1 MRAEKE
7 SQPFSEQ
14 VAKKAAWGAQQL
26 KVHLSL
32 KRLRYR

>member
-1 MRAEKE
+1 MRGEKE

-14 VAKKAAWGAQQL
+14 VAKKAAQQL

>member
-14 VAKKAAWGAQQL
+14 VAKKGGLRRPATEGAF
-26 KVHLSL
+26 
-32 KRLRYR
+32 